1 MLVTTTKLIYTPRGS
16 LMMDDRLLNG
26 GQGFGETDTT
36 EVLIRVD
43 LVVHV
48 PHSYHHPE
56 VPRLHDSMIPAGC
69 T

>member
-1 MLVTTTKLIYTPRGS
+1 
-16 LMMDDRLLNG
+16 MMDDRLLNG

-48 PHSYHHPE
+48 PHTYHHPE